1 MEYRPLGRTD
11 LKVSALCLGT
21 MTWGEQN
28 SEQDAFAQIARAKAA
43 GINFMDT
50 AEMYPVPPRA
60 ETYAST
66 ERIIGNWFRR
76 SSDRADWI
84 LASKIAG
91 PGNGISHVRDGN
103 LKFNRQHI
111 VAALDASLERLQTDW
126 LDLYQLHWPERRTN
140 FFGQL
145 GYQHQEESFT
155 PLEETLEVLD
165 EQVRA
170 GKIRHI
176 GLSNETPW
184 GTMTFL
190 RLAEERGWPRAV
202 SIQNPYNLLNRSFEV
217 GLAEIAIREQ
227 CGLLAYSPMAFG
239 MLSGKYADGAR
250 PANARIS
257 LYSRFTRGG
266 SGLRA
271 LRGAGPRTWN
281 GTGADGTGLRHFAAV
296 RDQQHHRRD
305 LAGTAGNQSRQHRPE
320 AGRGGARRYRCDPPG
335 ATEPGSLR
343 LQGPGAAAGSADNRA
358 MRSSAPPG
366 DQARFTGPAR

>member
-76 SSDRADWI
+76 SGDRADWI

-126 LDLYQLHWPERRTN
+126 LDLYQLHWPGGGPTSSASSATSTRKRASHRWRKPWKCSTSRCAPARSATSACPTRR
-140 FFGQL
+140 
-145 GYQHQEESFT
+145 
-155 PLEETLEVLD
+155 
-165 EQVRA
+165 
-170 GKIRHI
+170 
-176 GLSNETPW
+176 
-184 GTMTFL
+184 
-190 RLAEERGWPRAV
+190 
-202 SIQNPYNLLNRSFEV
+202 
-217 GLAEIAIREQ
+217 
-227 CGLLAYSPMAFG
+227 
-239 MLSGKYADGAR
+239 
-250 PANARIS
+250 
-257 LYSRFTRGG
+257 
-266 SGLRA
+266 
-271 LRGAGPRTWN
+271 
-281 GTGADGTGLRHFAAV
+281 
-296 RDQQHHRRD
+296 
-305 LAGTAGNQSRQHRPE
+305 
-320 AGRGGARRYRCDPPG
+320 PG
-335 ATEPGSLR
+335 AP
-343 LQGPGAAAGSADNRA
+343 
-358 MRSSAPPG
+358 
-366 DQARFTGPAR
+366 